1 MMISKAFSFT
11 LVFLFGTSV
20 FGQFTISGVVAD
32 KQGAPLEGAEV
43 YIKQAQSLV
52 ITDADGR
59 FTITAIEDGT
69 YDIVVFTFGFRVLEK
84 KLEVSASMELQ
95 FQLEALEVQELSEV
109 VITQ

>member
-1 MMISKAFSFT
+1 MMISKAFSFA
-11 LVFLFGTSV
+11 LIFLFGTSV

-32 KQGAPLEGAEV
+32 EQGAPLEGAEV

-52 ITDADGR
+52 VTDADGR

-84 KLEVSASMELQ
+84 
-95 FQLEALEVQELSEV
+95 
-109 VITQ
+109 